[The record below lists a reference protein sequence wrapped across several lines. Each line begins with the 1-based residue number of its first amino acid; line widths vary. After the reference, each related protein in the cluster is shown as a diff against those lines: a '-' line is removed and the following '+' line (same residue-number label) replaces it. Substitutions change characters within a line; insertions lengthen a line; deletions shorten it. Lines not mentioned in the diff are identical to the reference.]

1 MNKLFILL
9 CFMGKATLT
18 AQSLRDSIRYYEE
31 KGNPSEMIRMV
42 RQMRA
47 ALPSKDSIQ
56 ISETYYWEGYAWNL
70 IGEIHKAEE
79 ALKLALFWAPAGHA
93 GRIDICNVLAKVYV
107 DKGDLSQARIFLDQ
121 GLNLAQ
127 TLRDTAG
134 WKRVL
139 TALSYYAYYKEDFHA
154 MFGHSQQLLALIG
167 ERVSEEPREYLA
179 ALTNAG
185 LALHSLGRQK
195 EAEKYF
201 RQAWAAAY
209 TYSVPHY
216 LRAKIAENLGMS
228 LEEQGF
234 LEEAFEFYRKADTL
248 YQKSNAQLDR
258 SHLYNNI
265 GRLLIDLGD
274 LKGAYDYLQQ
284 AKELIYRYD
293 TSGGSPVL
301 PNVLINL
308 GFIALMWKE
317 YAAAESLLAQ
327 AERAAALL
335 QAPSLTAYIK
345 FLQGEVW
352 AHQGRLSDA
361 RQAYEEGLLLIDTLL
376 ETGSD
381 FYPKLLNRLGLLALR
396 EANLIEAEYYLREAH
411 YRFLKFMHSSIS
423 PYDPDVISHIG
434 GWASLYEKQGRW
446 RESDSAA
453 ILAFKKAFIRFQ
465 LYLPML
471 SFGQRAD
478 MIEWYVKPYYL
489 SLQERISRRE
499 DSALTAAGLWA
510 SHVMEVLEGFS
521 VNESLFT
528 KKPVSQEALHRWKA
542 SLLAYQRAER
552 EGEAAQAESLL
563 AVAQTSYAQLRES
576 GYLPPLEPQEFFQE
590 LGQKLSKK
598 EALVKVVH
606 AGDYYIAYAVRKR
619 RGRLLVHRQVIPGD
633 LSQLQKELSLY
644 LQTFFPKS
652 TRRIHIFSVI
662 EISLQQLEGS
672 KRPSQQIIFH
682 TQNLMWRWMA
692 QKRLSSSTIRR
703 R

>member
-9 CFMGKATLT
+9 CFIGEATLT
-18 AQSLRDSIRYYEE
+18 AQSLKDSIRYYEE
-31 KGNPSEMIRMV
+31 KGSPSEVIRIV
-42 RQMRA
+42 RQART
-47 ALPSKDSIQ
+47 ALPSKDSTR
-56 ISETYYWEGYAWNL
+56 ISETYYWEGHAWNL

-79 ALKLALFWAPAGHA
+79 ALKLALSWAPTDYA
-93 GRIDICNVLAKVYV
+93 GRIDICNFLAKVYI
-107 DKGDLSQARIFLDQ
+107 DKGDLSQARICLNHA
-121 GLNLAQ
+121 LNLAQ

-154 MFGHSQQLLALIG
+154 MFEHSQQLLMIIG
-167 ERVSEEPREYLA
+167 ERVSEEPKEYLA

-201 RQAWAAAY
+201 RRAWIAAY

-228 LEEQGF
+228 LEEQEF
-234 LEEAFEFYRKADTL
+234 LEDAFEFYRKADTL
-248 YQKSNAQLDR
+248 YQKSDAQLDR

-274 LKGAYDYLQQ
+274 LKGAYAYLQQ
-284 AKELIYRYD
+284 AKGLIYRYD

-308 GFIALMWKE
+308 GFIALMQKE
-317 YAAAESLLAQ
+317 YAAAESLLSQ
-327 AERAAALL
+327 AEKAASLL
-335 QAPSLTAYIK
+335 QAPSLAAYVK
-345 FLQGEVW
+345 SLQGDVW
-352 AHQGRLSDA
+352 TYQGRLSDA

-376 ETGSD
+376 EPGSD
-381 FYPKLLNRLGLLALR
+381 LYPKLLNRLGLLALR
-396 EANLIEAEYYLREAH
+396 EANLTEAEHYLREAH

-423 PYDPDVISHIG
+423 PYDPDIISHIG

-453 ILAFKKAFIRFQ
+453 ILVLKKAFIRFQ

-471 SFGQRAD
+471 SFGQRTD

-528 KKPVSQEALHRWKA
+528 KKPVSKEALQMWKA

-563 AVAQTSYAQLRES
+563 AVVQTSYAQLRMS
-576 GYLPPLEPQEFFQE
+576 GYLPPLEPQEFFQD
-590 LGQKLSKK
+590 LRQKLSKK

-606 AGDYYIAYAVRKR
+606 AGDYYITYAVRKR
-619 RGRLLVHRQVIPGD
+619 RGRLLVHRQVLRGE
-633 LSQLQKELSLY
+633 LSQLQKELPLY

-662 EISLQQLEGS
+662 EIPREQLEGS
-672 KRPSQQIIFH
+672 KRPSRQIILH
-682 TQNLMWRWMA
+682 TQNPMWRWVV
-692 QKRLSSSTIRR
+692 QR
-703 R
+703 